1 MKLLI
6 LLATFISSPMNLLQ
20 LISRIRFPVMK
31 YYLQNEV
38 QVLCKFNLSSIASKI
53 RTFVMFTTVDVQQNL
68 SK

>member
-1 MKLLI
+1 
-6 LLATFISSPMNLLQ
+6 
-20 LISRIRFPVMK
+20 MK